1 MRFFLLSQSDEE
13 FFIFTC
19 LYKPILYFINIVLLF
34 TFILDI
40 LWSIILSRLLCFAIF
55 LIYFF
60 VYFILILID
69 EFPSPLLTL
78 PPKFNVGKWKETDL
92 RNASHPYVEQGG
104 IES

>member
-78 PPKFNVGKWKETDL
+78 NP
-92 RNASHPYVEQGG
+92 
-104 IES
+104 